1 MIQLVKVNNNYD
13 ILLDNKKIGYINLIS
28 NPFNMIDMF
37 IDKVYRG
44 NGYGSNSFKLLL
56 NELKN
61 ASINNLI
68 ITFQVDNIPMMRII
82 NHYKSI
88 IKNKNDK
95 LITYEIINV

>member
-1 MIQLVKVNNNYD
+1 MIQLVKVDNNYD
-13 ILLDNKKIGYINLIS
+13 ILLDNKKVGYINLIS
-28 NPFNMIDMF
+28 NPFNMIELF
-37 IDKVYRG
+37 IEENYRS

-56 NELKN
+56 EDLKKDN
-61 ASINNLI
+61 INNLI
-68 ITFQVDNIPMMRII
+68 ITIQVDNIPMMRII

>member
-1 MIQLVKVNNNYD
+1 MIQLVKVDNNYD
-13 ILLDNKKIGYINLIS
+13 ILLDNKKVGYINLIS
-28 NPFNMIDMF
+28 NPFNMIELF
-37 IDKVYRG
+37 IDEVYRS

-56 NELKN
+56 EDLKKDN
-61 ASINNLI
+61 INNLI
-68 ITFQVDNIPMMRII
+68 ITIQVDNIPMMRII

>member
-1 MIQLVKVNNNYD
+1 MIQLIKVNNNYD
-13 ILLDNKKIGYINLIS
+13 ILLDNKKIGYTNLLS
-28 NPFNMIDMF
+28 NPFNMIEIF
-37 IDKVYRG
+37 IDKEYRG

-56 NELKN
+56 EDLKN

>member
-1 MIQLVKVNNNYD
+1 MIQLIKVNNNYD
-13 ILLDNKKIGYINLIS
+13 ILLDNKKIGYTNLLS
-28 NPFNMIDMF
+28 NPFNMIEIF
-37 IDKVYRG
+37 IDKEYRG

-56 NELKN
+56 EDLKKDN
-61 ASINNLI
+61 INNLI
-68 ITFQVDNIPMMRII
+68 ITIQVDNIPMMRII

>member
-1 MIQLVKVNNNYD
+1 MIQLVKVDNNYD

-28 NPFNMIDMF
+28 NPFNMIELF
-37 IDKVYRG
+37 IDEVYRS

-56 NELKN
+56 EDLKKDN
-61 ASINNLI
+61 INNLI
-68 ITFQVDNIPMMRII
+68 ITIQVDNIPMMRII